1 MVTMST
7 TATQRDD
14 PGPPPA
20 GKASARFGRLMP
32 ATEPRRS
39 TLQQERS
46 REARR
51 RLAHAANRL
60 WASKGFDETS
70 VSEICQAAG
79 IPRANFYFY
88 FQSKEDLLFELGL
101 EAIEGVA
108 SATREAT
115 DGRSTDDA
123 LRTIVA
129 AFARQAQL
137 TPKPLLDRTII
148 QLMSRTERWA
158 ETRGDRPSIYR
169 HLVRLAE
176 LAQERSEIAAGV
188 TVDEVAQTMGA
199 VLREGLLVWARGQVG
214 KAKLDELL
222 YRRLRMIL
230 NGAAVPLDQTP

>member
-1 MVTMST
+1 
-7 TATQRDD
+7 
-14 PGPPPA
+14 
-20 GKASARFGRLMP
+20 MP

-51 RLAHAANRL
+51 KLAHAANRL

-88 FQSKEDLLFELGL
+88 FQSKDDLLFELGL

-108 SATREAT
+108 AAARKAI

-129 AFARQAQL
+129 AFARQAQR

-158 ETRGDRPSIYR
+158 DTRGDRPSFYQ
-169 HLVRLAE
+169 HLVHLVA
-176 LAQERSEIAAGV
+176 LAQEHGEIAEGITTA
-188 TVDEVAQTMGA
+188 EIAQTLGA
-199 VLREGLLVWARGQVG
+199 TLREGLLIWARGQTG
-214 KAKLDELL
+214 KAELDQLL

-230 NGAAVPLDQTP
+230 NGAAVPLDQVP